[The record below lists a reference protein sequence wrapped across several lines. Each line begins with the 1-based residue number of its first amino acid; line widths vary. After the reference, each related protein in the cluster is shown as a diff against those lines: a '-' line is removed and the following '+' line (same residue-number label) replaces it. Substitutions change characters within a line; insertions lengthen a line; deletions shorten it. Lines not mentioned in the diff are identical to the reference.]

1 VLILGLIVFGLAVG
15 WIAQLIVGGGRRVDW
30 GQSLVAGLV
39 GSFVGGLVISLIAG
53 DGLRFRPSGIIGSI
67 GGAIVVLLVWNAVR
81 RSARQKENA
90 AASKARRSGRHH

>member
-1 VLILGLIVFGLAVG
+1 VLILGLLVFGLFVG

-53 DGLRFRPSGIIGSI
+53 DGLRFRPSGILGSI
-67 GGAIVVLLVWNAVR
+67 GGAVVVLLIWNAVR
-81 RSARQKENA
+81 RSSRQKQQA
-90 AASKARRSGRHH
+90 AALKARRSGRPR